1 MLETLLFLSKRILGS
16 APGVMLR
23 FAKLVMVF
31 KTIFLSLAI
40 AGHVQAQ
47 DEWKPSEGPP
57 PVGASV
63 SEQTQEMAPDISL
76 IVVEAVVVNPY
87 RTVSVGA
94 LVGGSIE
101 SFPFEEGDFV
111 SEGALVVQIGTR
123 RYELA
128 AQRAEERMR
137 LLEVASERAQDEARI
152 KKEVFA
158 HDGTTRQEVL
168 KYRAEAE
175 MAKIRI
181 DEAKKE
187 LDLALFDLDACK
199 VTAPFSGH
207 ISAKNKQVG
216 ETTDRFEKIFTI
228 VDSSRVH
235 AVAHVPESILPK
247 IKKGMEASFVY
258 SSDKK
263 FRGVIERMGKVIDP
277 KSRTKKVYLLIDNA
291 DNELEVGM
299 NGTLQLLR

>member
-1 MLETLLFLSKRILGS
+1 MFRLTRAMKVFTAVFVILLIPLG
-16 APGVMLR
+16 
-23 FAKLVMVF
+23 
-31 KTIFLSLAI
+31 
-40 AGHVQAQ
+40 VQAQ

-57 PVGASV
+57 PAGVPL
-63 SEQTQEMAPDISL
+63 SEKTQDGTADVSL

-123 RYELA
+123 RYELS

-137 LLEVASERAQDEARI
+137 LLEVASERAQEEARI
-152 KKEVFA
+152 KKEIFA

-168 KYRAEAE
+168 KYRAEAD

-247 IKKGMEASFVY
+247 IKKGMEATFVY

>member
-1 MLETLLFLSKRILGS
+1 MFRLTRAMKVFTAAFVILLIPLG
-16 APGVMLR
+16 
-23 FAKLVMVF
+23 
-31 KTIFLSLAI
+31 
-40 AGHVQAQ
+40 VQAQ

-57 PVGASV
+57 PAGVPL
-63 SEQTQEMAPDISL
+63 SEKTQDATADVSL

-123 RYELA
+123 RYELS

-137 LLEVASERAQDEARI
+137 LLEVASERAQEEARI
-152 KKEVFA
+152 KKEIFA

-168 KYRAEAE
+168 KYRAEAD

-216 ETTDRFEKIFTI
+216 ETTDRFERIFTI

-247 IKKGMEASFVY
+247 IKKGMEATFVY
-258 SSDKK
+258 SADKK

>member
-1 MLETLLFLSKRILGS
+1 MFRLTRAMKVFTAVFVILLIPLG
-16 APGVMLR
+16 
-23 FAKLVMVF
+23 
-31 KTIFLSLAI
+31 
-40 AGHVQAQ
+40 VQAQ

-57 PVGASV
+57 PAGVPL
-63 SEQTQEMAPDISL
+63 SEKTQDGTADVSL

-123 RYELA
+123 RYELS

-137 LLEVASERAQDEARI
+137 LLEVASERAQEEARI
-152 KKEVFA
+152 KKEIFA

-168 KYRAEAE
+168 KYRAEAD

-216 ETTDRFEKIFTI
+216 ETTDRFERIFTI

-247 IKKGMEASFVY
+247 IKKGMEATFVY

>member
-1 MLETLLFLSKRILGS
+1 MFRLTRAMKVFTAVFVILLIPLG
-16 APGVMLR
+16 
-23 FAKLVMVF
+23 
-31 KTIFLSLAI
+31 
-40 AGHVQAQ
+40 VQAQ

-57 PVGASV
+57 PAGVPL
-63 SEQTQEMAPDISL
+63 SEKTQDATADVSL

-123 RYELA
+123 RYELS

-137 LLEVASERAQDEARI
+137 LLEVASERAQEEARI
-152 KKEVFA
+152 KKEIFA

-168 KYRAEAE
+168 KYRAEAD

-216 ETTDRFEKIFTI
+216 ETTDRFERIFTI

-247 IKKGMEASFVY
+247 IKKGMEATFVY

>member
-1 MLETLLFLSKRILGS
+1 
-16 APGVMLR
+16 
-23 FAKLVMVF
+23 
-31 KTIFLSLAI
+31 
-40 AGHVQAQ
+40 
-47 DEWKPSEGPP
+47 
-57 PVGASV
+57 
-63 SEQTQEMAPDISL
+63 
-76 IVVEAVVVNPY
+76 
-87 RTVSVGA
+87 
-94 LVGGSIE
+94 
-101 SFPFEEGDFV
+101 
-111 SEGALVVQIGTR
+111 
-123 RYELA
+123 
-128 AQRAEERMR
+128 
-137 LLEVASERAQDEARI
+137 
-152 KKEVFA
+152 
-158 HDGTTRQEVL
+158 
-168 KYRAEAE
+168 

-216 ETTDRFEKIFTI
+216 ETTDRFERIFTI

-247 IKKGMEASFVY
+247 IKKGMEATFVY

>member
-1 MLETLLFLSKRILGS
+1 MKVFTAAFVILLIPLG
-16 APGVMLR
+16 
-23 FAKLVMVF
+23 
-31 KTIFLSLAI
+31 
-40 AGHVQAQ
+40 VQAQ

-57 PVGASV
+57 PAGVPI
-63 SEQTQEMAPDISL
+63 SEKTQDATADVSL

-87 RTVSVGA
+87 RTVTVGA

-123 RYELA
+123 RYELS

-137 LLEVASERAQDEARI
+137 LLEVASERAQEEARI
-152 KKEVFA
+152 KKEIFA

-168 KYRAEAE
+168 KYRAEAD

-216 ETTDRFEKIFTI
+216 ETTDRFERIFTI

-247 IKKGMEASFVY
+247 IKKGMEATFVY
-258 SSDKK
+258 SADKK

>member
-1 MLETLLFLSKRILGS
+1 MFRLTRAMKVFTAVIVILLIPLG
-16 APGVMLR
+16 
-23 FAKLVMVF
+23 
-31 KTIFLSLAI
+31 
-40 AGHVQAQ
+40 VQAQ

-57 PVGASV
+57 PAGVPL
-63 SEQTQEMAPDISL
+63 SEKTQDATADVSL

-123 RYELA
+123 RYELS

-137 LLEVASERAQDEARI
+137 LLEVASERAQEEARI
-152 KKEVFA
+152 KKEIFA

-168 KYRAEAE
+168 KYRAEAD

-216 ETTDRFEKIFTI
+216 ETTDRFERIFTI

-247 IKKGMEASFVY
+247 IKKGMEATFVY

>member
-1 MLETLLFLSKRILGS
+1 MFRLTRAMKVFTAAFVILLIPLG
-16 APGVMLR
+16 
-23 FAKLVMVF
+23 
-31 KTIFLSLAI
+31 
-40 AGHVQAQ
+40 VQAQ

-57 PVGASV
+57 PAGVPL
-63 SEQTQEMAPDISL
+63 SEKTQDATADVSL

-123 RYELA
+123 RYELS

-137 LLEVASERAQDEARI
+137 LLEVASERAQEEARI
-152 KKEVFA
+152 KKEIFA

-168 KYRAEAE
+168 KYRAEAD

-216 ETTDRFEKIFTI
+216 ETTDRFERIFTI

-247 IKKGMEASFVY
+247 IKKGMEATFVY

>member
-1 MLETLLFLSKRILGS
+1 MFRLTRAMKVFTAVIVILLIPLG
-16 APGVMLR
+16 
-23 FAKLVMVF
+23 
-31 KTIFLSLAI
+31 
-40 AGHVQAQ
+40 VQAQ

-57 PVGASV
+57 PAGVPL
-63 SEQTQEMAPDISL
+63 SEKTQDATADVSL

-123 RYELA
+123 RYELS

-137 LLEVASERAQDEARI
+137 LLEVASERAQEEARI
-152 KKEVFA
+152 KKEIFA

-168 KYRAEAE
+168 KYRAEAD

-216 ETTDRFEKIFTI
+216 ETTDRFERIFTI

-247 IKKGMEASFVY
+247 IKKGMEATFVY
-258 SSDKK
+258 SADKK